1 MGAYYSIKDNGML
14 SDKDVEV
21 FVLRCS
27 TRWLWCMKKAGFG
40 ARTAGQARRSLIRS
54 LDHAAD
60 TYPAHQK
67 RRDRAVSSASDFV

>member
-14 SDKDVEV
+14 SDKDGEV

-40 ARTAGQARRSLIRS
+40 ARTAGQRWARSGWEQEL
-54 LDHAAD
+54 
-60 TYPAHQK
+60 
-67 RRDRAVSSASDFV
+67 SALSNQTRLSP